1 MKSSNLTAQDG
12 SSEKLRL
19 RQKERPPDPLWGAAE
34 TQPAPPDLTGTGDR
48 SWGRPAC
55 PGVPG
60 APAQGPR
67 GAEGGGD
74 VPEIVSAA
82 ELPAQL
88 VVEAP
93 AHLAQPA
100 AAEVTAE
107 AVLVPVLVDG
117 LQEVA
122 VPDVLLAASACQ
134 QGRGDLQHLIHWLPG
149 KRAEH

>member
-1 MKSSNLTAQDG
+1 MQECIPENMLLEQ
-12 SSEKLRL
+12 E
-19 RQKERPPDPLWGAAE
+19 ERPTASLHRAAE
-34 TQPAPPDLTGTGDR
+34 TQPDLTGAKGR
-48 SWGRPAC
+48 HWGR
-55 PGVPG
+55 
-60 APAQGPR
+60 QTHSPR
-67 GAEGGGD
+67 RAART

-100 AAEVTAE
+100 PAEVTAE

-122 VPDVLLAASACQ
+122 VPDVLLAASTCQ
-134 QGRGDLQHLIHWLPG
+134 QGWGDLQHLIHWLPG
-149 KRAEH
+149 KKAKH